1 MNAALRLGTA
11 LRIGCLSL
19 LTSLFL
25 AASEGDRS
33 RPADTVSLAG
43 PWRFQLDR
51 ADAGIPD
58 RWFTRTLPDK
68 ITLPGT
74 LPLQGIGDPVTVA
87 TQWIGGIFDR
97 SWFDSP
103 DYAPYRQPGNV
114 KVPFWL
120 QPEKYYAGAAWYQRD
135 VTIPAN
141 WAARH
146 LVLTLE
152 RPHWETRVWIDDRL
166 IGTADALGTAHV
178 HDLGVLTPGTHRLTV
193 RVDNRMIVD
202 VGENS
207 HSISDHTQ
215 GNWNG
220 IVGRIELSAHA
231 PFGLA
236 HQRIIPRND
245 GTVRVALTF
254 RGTPP
259 PASSPAHVV
268 VAIRDRQARM
278 IVARTSA
285 PLASL
290 PATPAQPFT
299 TEVTVKLTA
308 PPQLWNEFSPHLYT
322 VESHL
327 SSDPADVLAT
337 SFGFR
342 ELTTQGTQFVLN
354 GQKTFFRGTLDCA
367 NYPRTGHPP
376 TDVAE
381 WKRILGI
388 IKSHGLN
395 LVRFH
400 SWCPPEAAFVAAD
413 ELGFYFHVEASSWP
427 NHSTKLGSGQPV
439 DAWLYAETD
448 RILRAYG
455 HHPSFV
461 LMACGNEPGGP
472 QHRTWLAKW
481 VNHYKTTEPRI
492 LFTSAAGWPE
502 LAENQWHSSPKPRIH
517 AWGDGLKSRINAR
530 APETLT
536 DYRDFIS
543 KRTVPVISHEIGQW
557 CVYPNFA
564 EIEKYTGYLK
574 ARNFEIFR
582 DTLRARGLA
591 DQAKA
596 FLLASGKLQ
605 TLCYKEDIES
615 ALRTPGMGGFELLDL
630 HDFPGQGTALV
641 GVLDAFWEEK
651 GYVTPAEYRRFCDT
665 TVPLARLARRVFTA
679 DETFSADVEVA
690 HFGPAPL
697 PAAVATWQ
705 LVDDSQRVVA
715 HGQLPAQTIPVDNAV
730 ALGHVSA
737 SLRQLP
743 APARYR
749 FVVALQNTPFEND
762 WHIWVYPPKPAT
774 PPPAP
779 SSVLVTSALDAAALS
794 ALEAGGRVFLTIPPA
809 RVRNDVGAK
818 VALGF
823 SSIFWNTA
831 WTRGQAPTTLG
842 ILCDP
847 AHPALS
853 AFPTDFHSNWQW
865 WYLVSR
871 AAPLRLDALPA
882 ATQPIVQVIDD
893 WFTARKLGLV
903 FEAQVRRGRLLVCS
917 IDLSDAA
924 GDNPVARQLRASLLA
939 YAASDRFAPTV
950 AVDDAA
956 LAGLFTEK

>member
-1 MNAALRLGTA
+1 MNAPLRLVTA
-11 LRIGCLSL
+11 LRIGGLAL
-19 LTSLFL
+19 LASFGFTASP
-25 AASEGDRS
+25 AA
-33 RPADTVSLAG
+33 PAPARETLSLAG

-51 ADAGIPD
+51 TDAGLGE
-58 RWFTRTLPDK
+58 RWFTRTLPAT
-68 ITLPGT
+68 IRLPGT
-74 LPLQGIGDPVTVA
+74 LPLSGIGDPVTVD
-87 TQWIGGIFDR
+87 TKWIGGIVDR

-103 DYAPYRQPGNV
+103 TYAPYRQPGNV

-120 QPEKYYAGAAWYQRD
+120 QPETTYAGAAWYQRD
-135 VTIPAN
+135 FTVPSA
-141 WAARH
+141 WATKQ
-146 LVLTLE
+146 LLLTLE
-152 RPHWETRVWIDDRL
+152 RPHWETRVWLDDRF
-166 IGTADALGTAHV
+166 IGTANALGTPHV
-178 HDLGVLTPGTHRLTV
+178 HDLGPLPPGPHRLTI

-207 HSISDHTQ
+207 HSVSDHTQ

-220 IVGRIELSAHA
+220 LVGRLEISAHA
-231 PFGLA
+231 PFDIA
-236 HQRIIPRND
+236 HQRVVARND
-245 GTVRVALTF
+245 GTVRLTFTF

-259 PASSPAHVV
+259 PATSTHLV
-268 VAIRDRQARM
+268 VAIRDRQARL
-278 IVARTSA
+278 IVGRATVALATPSA
-285 PLASL
+285 PTA
-290 PATPAQPFT
+290 
-299 TEVTVKLTA
+299 EVTVKLSH
-308 PPQLWNEFSPHLYT
+308 PPQLWSEFSPHLYT

-327 SSDPADVLAT
+327 ETTSSSTPLT
-337 SFGFR
+337 STTFGFR
-342 ELTTQGTQFVLN
+342 ELTTQGTHFVLN

-388 IKSHGLN
+388 IQSHGLN

-413 ELGFYFHVEASSWP
+413 ELGVYFHVEASSWP
-427 NHSTKLGSGQPV
+427 NHSTKLGEGQPV

-448 RILRAYG
+448 RILRTYG

-461 LMACGNEPGGP
+461 LMACGNEPGGRN
-472 QHRTWLAKW
+472 HSAWLAKW
-481 VNHYKTTEPRI
+481 VSHYKSTEPRL
-492 LFTSAAGWPE
+492 LFTSGAGWPE
-502 LAENQWHSSPKPRIH
+502 LTENQWHSSQKPRIH

-530 APETLT
+530 APETRT
-536 DYRDFIS
+536 DYRDFIAQ
-543 KRTVPVISHEIGQW
+543 RTVPVISHEIGQW

-574 ARNFEIFR
+574 PRNFEIFR
-582 DTLRARGLA
+582 DTLRAHGLA
-591 DQAKA
+591 DQAHA

-651 GYVTPAEYRRFCDT
+651 GYVTPAEYRRFCNA
-665 TVPLARLARRVFTA
+665 TVPLARLARRVFTTE
-679 DETFSADVEVA
+679 DTFEAAVEVS

-697 PAAVATWQ
+697 ANAVATWQ
-705 LVDDSQRVVA
+705 LVADDGRVVA
-715 HGQLPAQTIPVDNAV
+715 RGQLPPRTIPLDHAT
-730 ALGHVSA
+730 ALGSVSV

-749 FVVALQNTPFEND
+749 FVVALSDTPFEND
-762 WHIWVYPPKPAT
+762 WHVWLYPPKAAL
-774 PPPAP
+774 PPPP
-779 SSVLVTSALDAAALS
+779 PSVLLATQLDAATLAALDTG
-794 ALEAGGRVFLTIPPA
+794 ARVLLTIPPA
-809 RVRNDVGAK
+809 RVRNDAPAK
-818 VALGF
+818 VTLGF

-847 AHPALS
+847 SHPAL
-853 AFPTDFHSNWQW
+853 ADFPTDFHSNWQW

-871 AAPLRLDALPA
+871 ATPLRLDDLPP
-882 ATQPIVQVIDD
+882 ATKPIVQVIDD

-903 FEAQVRRGRLLVCS
+903 FEAQLRRGRLLVCS
-917 IDLSDAA
+917 IDLTDAA
-924 GDNPVARQLRASLLA
+924 SDNPVARQLRSSLLR
-939 YAASDRFAPTV
+939 YMASDRFAPAV
-950 AVDDAA
+950 AVTDQAVA
-956 LAGLFTEK
+956 HLMTP